1 MNLVLLIASVAVTG
15 DPADDDAIEKS
26 RYVRPSAKAFL
37 FECEVTV
44 KKFKS
49 GSTVESVTERGKLKL
64 TVASR
69 YDERDHLTAADAI
82 LENDGKKMTA
92 TVTTTDRKARVQRE
106 GKDAQEF
113 EVRSG
118 VIVTSAPD
126 WTDAILMCRR
136 YDVKAGGK
144 QSFPG
149 LWIHPEQPSQSL
161 TFTIEKD
168 GEESIDHAVE
178 KLKLSRFTIGLRGN
192 SRYAAWADTGGR
204 MIKLVPLPYKENA
217 SNWIVREGYEKSAA
231 NLWPR

>member
-1 MNLVLLIASVAVTG
+1 MNLVLLIACVAVTG

-26 RYVRPSAKAFL
+26 RYVRPSGKAFL

-44 KKFKS
+44 KKSKS

-64 TVASR
+64 IVTSR
-69 YDERDHLTAADAI
+69 YDERDRLTAANAI
-82 LENDGKKMTA
+82 LVNDSKKSTA
-92 TVTTTDRKARVQRE
+92 TVTAADGKAKVQRE
-106 GKDAQEF
+106 GQAAQEF
-113 EVRSG
+113 EVQPG
-118 VIVTSAPD
+118 LIVTSAPD

-161 TFTIEKD
+161 TFTIEKIGD
-168 GEESIDHAVE
+168 ETIDHADEV
-178 KLKLSRFTIGLRGN
+178 LKLNRFTIGLRGN
-192 SRYAAWADTGGR
+192 SRYTGWADPTGR

-217 SNWIVREGYEKSAA
+217 GNWIVREGYEKSAA